1 MNTYTSRSQMLVLGL
16 VLLGMPGCSWFG
28 SSSSEKNMNDGS
40 EVLLTINGKPALTA
54 KQFEDELTSIG
65 EANPQVKMM
74 LEMMPAV
81 RVNVFSQMAVQ
92 KVLKLWAD
100 KANVKDTEEYKKRQE
115 AIEQELAGY
124 AFQQELLKEIVI
136 TEEEALKYY
145 EENKTSIPDFV
156 VTAGGTKATKS
167 GIEVLFSS

>member
-92 KVLKLWAD
+92 KVLKL
-100 KANVKDTEEYKKRQE
+100 
-115 AIEQELAGY
+115 
-124 AFQQELLKEIVI
+124 
-136 TEEEALKYY
+136 
-145 EENKTSIPDFV
+145 
-156 VTAGGTKATKS
+156 
-167 GIEVLFSS
+167 